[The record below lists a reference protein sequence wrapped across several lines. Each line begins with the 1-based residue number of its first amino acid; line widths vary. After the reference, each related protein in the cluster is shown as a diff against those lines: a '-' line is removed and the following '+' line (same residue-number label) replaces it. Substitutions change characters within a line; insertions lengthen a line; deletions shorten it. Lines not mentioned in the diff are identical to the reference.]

1 MMIETWKELTYI
13 HTIVTSFLSWVGFLA
28 LLRKCRQNDI
38 MYLNFIKEFDKV
50 SLICEQDRDILTPI
64 FD

>member
-13 HTIVTSFLSWVGFLA
+13 HAIVTSFLSWVGFLD

-50 SLICEQDRDILTPI
+50 SLICEQDRDISTPT